1 MTNPRSVSPWYK
13 QPWLWFLLVPLIATV
28 LYSTVFISASLLTSD
43 GLVKDDYYKQAKEIH
58 RDNSK
63 DQIASEMGLIAS
75 LRLDTVTGDI
85 NLEITSSTGTQLPV
99 ELILDVI
106 HPTQERQ
113 DAAITLRQVQAGIY
127 VGNLTINLLGKKY
140 LILRPLEH
148 NWQLFETVYPP
159 YDRQTVHFQAK

>member
-1 MTNPRSVSPWYK
+1 MTNPPSVSPWYK

-28 LYSTVFISASLLTSD
+28 LYSTLFISASLLTSD

-99 ELILDVI
+99 EL
-106 HPTQERQ
+106 
-113 DAAITLRQVQAGIY
+113 
-127 VGNLTINLLGKKY
+127 
-140 LILRPLEH
+140 
-148 NWQLFETVYPP
+148 
-159 YDRQTVHFQAK
+159 